1 MIPKSSCKFSN
12 NFQEKIMKNVK
23 SINIRFM
30 ITRNEWNCSIF
41 INETFAFTITS
52 SSYDIKNNPY
62 FTYHRAPNFVIQNW
76 LVLDTVRLENRF
88 HRVLAHKYDTRNV
101 YSSIWRAVTTF
112 HFVYAS
118 NADKVNPFKTAVSY
132 PRTGLDRRLYE
143 SKTMRS
149 PCFSYVLAWRP
160 KRTLK
165 LGAVYVRR
173 LSSF

>member
-1 MIPKSSCKFSN
+1 MKLLDIYQW
-12 NFQEKIMKNVK
+12 NFCIYNYIIELRHKEQY
-23 SINIRFM
+23 S
-30 ITRNEWNCSIF
+30 
-41 INETFAFTITS
+41 
-52 SSYDIKNNPY
+52 Y